1 MNKIG
6 NKSFARS
13 LHLNCS
19 LCEFVCECVCA
30 IFIFSMLSIS
40 YAKTNGKK
48 LNEKKNQITKWSSGW
63 LSR

>member
-13 LHLNCS
+13 LHLNFS
-19 LCEFVCECVCA
+19 LCECVCA